1 MAWLLKKS
9 ISFIRS
15 IYRDGLE
22 KSFNLNSCHPTYNIF
37 KPGNTCPGGGFSSK
51 PFLCRHEAA
60 SVAHS
65 LSWRDGFIVTPEA
78 TVSRALQTPHQL
90 PRISSLSLGPSSPC
104 RHIFSLVMAK
114 GVTPSKPLSEP
125 FASFSPQQ
133 VHSVAFLSFSQLP
146 GSGCVETKKHLQPL
160 PLSRFPPTPVL
171 LALFFSRGLGVSRC
185 LR

>member
-1 MAWLLKKS
+1 MAGLLKKS

-15 IYRDGLE
+15 IYRDRLE
-22 KSFNLNSCHPTYNIF
+22 KSFSLNSCHPTYNIF
-37 KPGNTCPGGGFSSK
+37 KPGNTCPGGGFFSK
-51 PFLCRHEAA
+51 LSLCQHEAA

-125 FASFSPQQ
+125 FASFSASAGTFSHFP
-133 VHSVAFLSFSQLP
+133 LSFTVPAVLRQK
-146 GSGCVETKKHLQPL
+146 KKHLQPL
-160 PLSRFPPTPVL
+160 PLSRFPLTPVL
-171 LALFFSRGLGVSRC
+171 LALFFSRGLGVRCC